1 MEACFYECDHNIG
14 EYRKYNTTSCTDSAG
29 EQNAWQ
35 IENMPLSSTMV
46 NDWFD
51 ACKDDLFCTGD
62 TGSYFDLPSLTC
74 VPPTGGALET
84 ATCRKFSTI
93 YGNATN
99 MITQMWDGS
108 FSVAPAGTTGYTF
121 PIPGAAP
128 FDNLATVNPNNAAAI
143 ANNKVDPPFCSFR
156 TAVSG
161 WAQAMSDF
169 NLYVANM
176 LKYTGMTYAGSLY
189 AATTTP
195 GTDWFEAP
203 APDAAPAP
211 AVCSS
216 APKVAAAAA
225 TAAAAAALATL
236 LA

>member
-14 EYRKYNTTSCTDSAG
+14 DYRKYPTCIDGDG

-46 NDWFD
+46 DAWFA
-51 ACKDDLFCTGD
+51 ACSNDLFCTGPS
-62 TGSYFDLPSLTC
+62 GSYFDLPSLTC

-84 ATCRKFSTI
+84 ATCRKFSNI
-93 YGNATN
+93 YHNASN

-108 FSVAPAGTTGYTF
+108 FSYAPAGTTGFVF
-121 PIPGAAP
+121 PAPATAP
-128 FDNLATVNPNNAAAI
+128 FDNVVTVNPNNAI
-143 ANNKVDPPFCSFR
+143 ADANSMTSPPFCGFR

-161 WAQAMSDF
+161 WAQALDDF

-176 LKYTGMTYAGSLY
+176 LKYTGMTYAGALY

-195 GTDWFEAP
+195 GTAWFDAPPPDATP
-203 APDAAPAP
+203 APV
-211 AVCSS
+211 VCSS
-216 APKVAAAAA
+216 APKVAAAAV